1 MLHNDFFEI
10 FDNLNFR
17 LIMVSSDSLVS
28 LYFQISEFNTLK
40 LLTYSV
46 TSKADYIFVPWE
58 LFPFIKLLHCITAK
72 V

>member
-1 MLHNDFFEI
+1 MLHNEFFVI
-10 FDNLNFR
+10 FENLNFR

-40 LLTYSV
+40 ILTYSV

-58 LFPFIKLLHCITAK
+58 LFTFMELLHCITPK

>member
-46 TSKADYIFVPWE
+46 TSKADYILVPWE
-58 LFPFIKLLHCITAK
+58 LFSFMELLNCITAK

>member
-10 FDNLNFR
+10 FDNLNFQ

-28 LYFQISEFNTLK
+28 LYVQISEFNTLK

-58 LFPFIKLLHCITAK
+58 SFPFM
-72 V
+72 

>member
-1 MLHNDFFEI
+1 MLHNEFFEI

-58 LFPFIKLLHCITAK
+58 LFPFMELLHCRTAK

>member
-1 MLHNDFFEI
+1 MLHNEFFEI

-58 LFPFIKLLHCITAK
+58 LFPFMELLHCITAK